1 MAITTGHTQ
10 VLTTPVQIDGTSTN
24 YSQIR
29 IFNASN
35 DKTVYI
41 GNHEVTINN
50 GYGLTKL
57 DQFDFELHPGE
68 SLFVVAEAPGATV
81 QWIRQSMY

>member
-1 MAITTGHTQ
+1 MAITTGHTE
-10 VLTTPVQIDGTSTN
+10 VLTTPVQVDGASTN
-24 YSQIR
+24 FSQIR

-41 GNHEVTINN
+41 GNQDVTINN

-68 SLFVVAEAPGATV
+68 RLFVVAEAEGATI
-81 QWIRQSMY
+81 QWIRQSM

>member
-10 VLTTPVQIDGTSTN
+10 VLTTPVQVDGASTN

-41 GNHEVTINN
+41 GNDDVTINN

-68 SLFVVAEAPGATV
+68 RLFVVAEAPGATI
-81 QWIRQSMY
+81 QWIRQTM